1 MSMVSEALWPG
12 LNSNASGGVLADAAR
27 VMGRRGEFAGSPEA
41 RPTQVRASGASGL
54 WERGWVRMKVAVQ
67 RWFDRGFVESPWRA
81 FPRAINVPA
90 DLIFRGVRNSTG
102 HLEQRP

>member
-12 LNSNASGGVLADAAR
+12 LISNASGGVLADVAR
-27 VMGRRGEFAGSPEA
+27 VMGRRGEFAGTPEA
-41 RPTQVRASGASGL
+41 RPTQVRFWCEWVVGKGL
-54 WERGWVRMKVAVQ
+54 GQDEGRGPALVQ
-67 RWFDRGFVESPWRA
+67 RRFVESPWRA

-90 DLIFRGVRNSTG
+90 ELIFSGVRNSTG